1 MDETSMSAEGFTTAA
16 ERIANTLRQRI
27 VEGTLRPGD
36 RLVTATLAEEFG
48 VSRMPVRDALKL
60 LEKDGLAEGRPMYGH
75 RVVRPSGEA
84 ITGLMHLRQAL
95 ECKAASLCAARA
107 TAGQIARLAELA
119 RQADEDT
126 STSPR
131 PPAAVEIAFHMRIAE
146 VAGFAEIT
154 KALTRVLTLTSTF
167 FTPRVWIEGDVPHEE
182 IVRAIAAR
190 DPAKAEQAMY
200 RHVNFAMRE
209 FGVPLVNDLLEQTS
223 AAEKRLSTK
232 RRRTGRQAPVG
243 TGPRRRSP

>member
-84 ITGLMHLRQAL
+84 IEGLMHLRQAL
-95 ECKAASLCAARA
+95 ECKAAALCAARA
-107 TAGQIARLAELA
+107 TAGQLVRLEELA

-126 STSPR
+126 SASPR
-131 PPAAVEIAFHMRIAE
+131 PPAAVEIAFHTKLAE

-154 KALTRVLTLTSTF
+154 KALTRVLTLIATF
-167 FTPRVWIEGDVPHEE
+167 FTPRAWIEGDVPHQE
-182 IVRAIAAR
+182 IVRAMAER
-190 DPAKAEQAMY
+190 DPAKAEQAMH
-200 RHVNFAMRE
+200 RHINFAMRE
-209 FGVPLVNDLLEQTS
+209 FGVPLVNDLLERTS
-223 AAEKRLSTK
+223 ATEKRISTK

-243 TGPRRRSP
+243 TGPRRRSS